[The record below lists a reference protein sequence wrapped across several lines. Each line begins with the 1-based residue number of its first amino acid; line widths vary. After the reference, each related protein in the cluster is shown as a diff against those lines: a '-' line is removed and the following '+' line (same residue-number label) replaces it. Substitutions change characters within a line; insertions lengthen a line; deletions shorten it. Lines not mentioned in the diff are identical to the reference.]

1 MLIWRIHN
9 LRFTQPSTHS
19 PARSPAQTAAGGS
32 GDTLPRGLAKAHL
45 GHHVDLI
52 GQGDDYVLI
61 AAVLEI
67 VGFDH
72 FIIALDGIRVLRV
85 LRVLLKHLFQTPGDD
100 KGSRGGDDGG
110 FLVVD
115 ARVEAGGREGEWGF
129 GFVLELCYVA
139 GLET

>member
-1 MLIWRIHN
+1 MAKTPPMQKKITPEEGKRKGKGKKMKRGEKNKKTKVLIWRIHN

-45 GHHVDLI
+45 GHHVDLV
-52 GQGDDYVLI
+52 GQGDDYVFI

-72 FIIALDGIRVLRV
+72 FIIALDGVRVLMV
-85 LRVLLKHLFQTPGDD
+85 LKHLF
-100 KGSRGGDDGG
+100 
-110 FLVVD
+110 
-115 ARVEAGGREGEWGF
+115 
-129 GFVLELCYVA
+129 
-139 GLET
+139 